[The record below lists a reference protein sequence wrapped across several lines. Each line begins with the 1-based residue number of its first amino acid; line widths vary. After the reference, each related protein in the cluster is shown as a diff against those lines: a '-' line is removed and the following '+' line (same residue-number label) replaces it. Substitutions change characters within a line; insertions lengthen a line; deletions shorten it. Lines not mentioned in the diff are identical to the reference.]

1 MRMFVT
7 ISGVRST
14 KKSYIMSWSRMRV
27 TACRQ
32 SILSMSGVNE
42 HEVFIL

>member
-1 MRMFVT
+1 MRMGVA
-7 ISGVRST
+7 ISRVRST
-14 KKSYIMSWSRMRV
+14 EKSCIMSWRRMSV
-27 TACRQ
+27 TARRQ